1 MIRISCSG
9 EKVNAIG
16 NEENIDY
23 VDFRKN
29 VLCSPHTLSLSI
41 SLSIFKVQGLLKFS
55 NMQQIWLSKGRT
67 DLNPLPDSVF
77 GIVMTPRR
85 EMAM

>member
-1 MIRISCSG
+1 M
-9 EKVNAIG
+9 NTIG

-23 VDFRKN
+23 MDFRKN
-29 VLCSPHTLSLSI
+29 VLCSPNTISLSI

-55 NMQQIWLSKGRT
+55 NMQQIWLSKST
-67 DLNPLPDSVF
+67 IDLNPLPDSVF

>member
-1 MIRISCSG
+1 M
-9 EKVNAIG
+9 NTIG

-29 VLCSPHTLSLSI
+29 VLCFPNTISLSI

-55 NMQQIWLSKGRT
+55 NMQQIWLSKSTT

-77 GIVMTPRR
+77 GIVMTHRR